1 MPYTDFARGSRLLK
15 TPRRQSEEQ
24 AEITRLE
31 NELRAFVAIALQHG
45 MRDYCEIRHPDLTRE
60 LEEGLERA
68 RHRAEVKYAYVMER
82 LARVPG
88 LMASTGETGERTYYR
103 NSEENVA
110 YIEHSLWSKRFILSG
125 IWVAPKYRG
134 EGVAHR
140 ILRQLVEAADEAE
153 LGIELHHEP
162 FGEEGLDKPALEA
175 FYNRHGFQH
184 HELTP
189 GAMFRIPRSPLDHHG
204 AS

>member
-1 MPYTDFARGSRLLK
+1 MPYTDLARGPRPP
-15 TPRRQSEEQ
+15 TGPRRRTEEQ

-45 MRDYCEIRHPDLTRE
+45 LRDYCEIRHPELTRE

-68 RHRAEVKYAYVMER
+68 RHRAEVKYTYVMER
-82 LARVPG
+82 LSRVPG

-103 NSEENVA
+103 NADENVA
-110 YIEHSLWSKRFILSG
+110 YIEHSLWNKRFILSG
-125 IWVAPKYRG
+125 IWVAPAYRG
-134 EGVAHR
+134 QGFAHR

-175 FYNRHGFQH
+175 FYSRHGFQH

-189 GAMFRIPRSPLDHHG
+189 GAMFRIPRSPLDHHVR
-204 AS
+204 S

>member
-103 NSEENVA
+103 NSQENVA

-125 IWVAPKYRG
+125 IGVAPK
-134 EGVAHR
+134 
-140 ILRQLVEAADEAE
+140 
-153 LGIELHHEP
+153 
-162 FGEEGLDKPALEA
+162 
-175 FYNRHGFQH
+175 
-184 HELTP
+184 
-189 GAMFRIPRSPLDHHG
+189 
-204 AS
+204 